1 MKATGNKKRSV
12 IIMNK
17 RTSVC
22 LEDSFWLSLHA
33 IVQMERTTIEAFIEG
48 VKQEHDPRNLSSS
61 LRVAILEYFQRIA
74 VKDNGTRDQMTQI
87 QTLCGTHT
95 DFQRESSRELREK
108 VVAFWSGVH
117 RDKLV
122 FAK

>member
-1 MKATGNKKRSV
+1 MNGNRKRSV
-12 IIMNK
+12 IIENK

-33 IVQMERTTIEAFIEG
+33 IVRMEQTTIEGFIET
-48 VKQEHDPRNLSSS
+48 VKRSSDPRNLSSS

-74 VKDNGTRDQMTQI
+74 VRDKGIDGQI
-87 QTLCGTHT
+87 DLLLAASGEDPMPQ
-95 DFQRESSRELREK
+95 ESRRELREK

-117 RDKLV
+117 GHEAHYSK
-122 FAK
+122 

>member
-74 VKDNGTRDQMTQI
+74 VKDNGTRSDLPQ
-87 QTLCGTHT
+87 G
-95 DFQRESSRELREK
+95 SSRELREK
-108 VVAFWSGVH
+108 VVAFWNGVY
-117 RDKLV
+117 RDKVV